1 MIVKLIE
8 WSLRNRLLVLLLS
21 IVIAIGGAISASH
34 VTLDAIPDL
43 SDVQVIV
50 KTPYMGQPPQQ
61 VEDQVTYPLTT
72 ALLSVPGTQAV
83 RGFSMFGESF
93 VYIIF
98 RDGTDPYWARSRVLE
113 SISQA
118 MPQLPP
124 GVTPTLGPDASSV
137 GWIFQY
143 ALVDR
148 SEKLDNFQLRA
159 LQDFF
164 LKYELQSVPGV
175 AEVATVGGA
184 ARQFQVELNPNK
196 LAAYNLSFERVADAI
211 HAANQSGGGSVVEM
225 ARAEYMV
232 RSKGYLKS
240 IADLREVAV
249 GQDKQGYPL
258 KLGQVANIQTG
269 PEARR
274 GTTDLDGEGEAVSG
288 IVVMRHGRNALDTVA
303 AVKERLDTL
312 RAGLPAGVELV
323 VTYDRSNLILR
334 ATKNL
339 RDKLVLESI
348 VVALVC
354 LAFLFHLR
362 SALVAVVSLP
372 LGILAALWVMQLQGV
387 NANIM
392 SLGGIAIAIGA
403 MVDAAVVMIENM
415 HKHLERAGSNI
426 ENPIEP
432 NPLQLPLNR
441 GRANLAP
448 PLSRGGWEGFKS
460 VDQSGS
466 NTDYWEIARAASI
479 EVAPALF
486 FSLLVITVSF
496 LPVFALSGQEGKLF
510 APLAYTKTYA
520 MAAAA
525 ALAVTLTPIL
535 MGYFIRGRIR
545 SETDNPLNR
554 WLLASY
560 KPLLLRALAN
570 RRNTLLIALLCLL
583 SLAWPLSRLGS
594 EFMPPLNEGDLLY
607 MPTTVPGISID
618 EAANLL
624 QITDRLIR
632 SVPEVE
638 RVFGKA
644 GRADSATDPAPLSM
658 LETTIQLKPRAQW
671 AFGVTV
677 EDIIRKLDSAV
688 QLPGL
693 TNAWGYPI
701 RTRIDMLST
710 GIRTVLGVKVTGAD
724 LPGISEAAQNIEA
737 ALKNVP
743 GTRAVFAERAASG
756 RYIDI
761 EVNRFQAARY
771 GISTAEVKRM
781 VEGAIGGATV
791 TTVIDGRE
799 RYSVNLRYPRAF
811 RDSLKSIAAARIT
824 AANGVQVPL
833 SLLAK
838 VSIADGPTEIKSE
851 NGRLIAYVFVDLA
864 TRDIGGYVEQA
875 NSALAKQVKLP
886 PGYAMSWSGQFAELA
901 RAKQKLLWVIPATL
915 ALVLLLLYTYFRQLS
930 KPLLIFSVLPF
941 ALVGGFWMVYIL
953 GYQLSVAVAVGF
965 IALAGLAVEFG
976 VVMLLYIDQALAVQN
991 APLTINS
998 IREAIITGALNR
1010 IRPKM
1015 MTVAVIIA
1023 GLLPI
1028 MFSQGDG
1035 ADTMKRIAAPLV
1047 GGMLSAPLISLFLLP
1062 VLYMIWLERSSRQ
1075 LD

>member
-1 MIVKLIE
+1 MQHNATIRKNEEAHASFVFQRKGNRRMIVRLIE

-21 IVIAIGGAISASH
+21 IAIAIGGIVSASN

-72 ALLSVPGTQAV
+72 ALLSVPGTRAV

-93 VYIIF
+93 IYIIF

-118 MPQLPP
+118 MSHLPP
-124 GVTPTLGPDASSV
+124 GATPTLGPDASSV

-148 SEKLDNFQLRA
+148 SGKIDNYELRA

-175 AEVATVGGA
+175 AEVAAVGGSA
-184 ARQFQVELNPNK
+184 KQFQVELNPNK
-196 LAAYNLSFERVADAI
+196 MAAYDLNFDDVAEAI
-211 HAANQSGGGSVVEM
+211 SAANQSGGGAVIEM

-232 RSKGYLKS
+232 RSKGYVKS

-249 GQDKQGYPL
+249 GQDAQGYPL
-258 KLGQVANIQTG
+258 RLTQVANIQIG

-274 GTTDLDGEGEAVSG
+274 GITDLDGEGEAVGG
-288 IVVMRHGRNALDTVA
+288 IVVMRHGHNALDTVA

-312 RAGLPAGVELV
+312 RAGLPAGVELI

-334 ATKNL
+334 ATQNL

-372 LGILAALWVMQLQGV
+372 IGILAAIWVMQIQGV

-392 SLGGIAIAIGA
+392 SLGGIAIAVGA

-415 HKHLERAGSNI
+415 HKHLERTG
-426 ENPIEP
+426 P
-432 NPLQLPLNR
+432 NP
-441 GRANLAP
+441 
-448 PLSRGGWEGFKS
+448 
-460 VDQSGS
+460 
-466 NTDYWEIARAASI
+466 DYWEVARAASV

-510 APLAYTKTYA
+510 APLAFTKTYA

-525 ALAVTLTPIL
+525 SLAVTLTPIL

-554 WLLASY
+554 WLLAGY
-560 KPLLLRALAN
+560 KPLLLRALAH
-570 RRNTLLIALLCLL
+570 RRNTFLLALLCLL
-583 SLAWPLSRLGS
+583 SSAWPLSRLGS

-632 SVPEVE
+632 TVPEVE

-644 GRADSATDPAPLSM
+644 GRADSATDPAPLAM
-658 LETTIQLKPRAQW
+658 LETTILLKPRAQW
-671 AFGVTV
+671 AAGVTID
-677 EDIIRKLDSAV
+677 DIIRRLDSSV

-710 GIRTVLGVKVTGAD
+710 GIRSVLGIKVTGAD
-724 LPGISEAAQNIEA
+724 LAGISDAAQSVEA
-737 ALKNVP
+737 ALKNVS

-761 EVNRFQAARY
+761 EVDRFQAARY
-771 GISTAEVKRM
+771 GISTADVKRM

-791 TTVIDGRE
+791 TTLIAGRE

-811 RDSLKSIAAARIT
+811 RDSLKSIAATRIT
-824 AANGVQVPL
+824 AANGAQVPL

-838 VSIADGPTEIKSE
+838 LSIADGPTEIKSE

-864 TRDIGGYVEQA
+864 TRDIGGYVERA
-875 NSALAKQVKLP
+875 NSVLAQQVKLA

-901 RAKQKLLWVIPATL
+901 RAKQKLMWVIPATL
-915 ALVLLLLYTYFRQLS
+915 AVVLLLLYSYFRQLG
-930 KPLLIFSVLPF
+930 KPLLILSVLPF
-941 ALVGGFWMVYIL
+941 ALVGGFWMVYAL

-976 VVMLLYIDQALAVQN
+976 VVMLLYIDQALA
-991 APLTINS
+991 ARTGPLTTDS
-998 IREAIITGALNR
+998 IREAIIAGALNR

-1062 VLYMIWLERSSRQ
+1062 VLYLAWLERSRR
-1075 LD
+1075 

>member
-1 MIVKLIE
+1 MIISLIE

-21 IVIAIGGAISASH
+21 AGIAIGGIVSASN

-50 KTPYMGQPPQQ
+50 KTPYMGQPPQE
-61 VEDQVTYPLTT
+61 VENQVTYPLTT

-93 VYIIF
+93 IYIIF

-118 MPQLPP
+118 SSQLPP

-148 SEKLDNFQLRA
+148 SGKIDNYELRA

-175 AEVATVGGA
+175 AEVASVGGA
-184 ARQFQVELNPNK
+184 AKQFQIEINPNK
-196 LAAYNLSFERVADAI
+196 MAAYGLNFDAVGEAI
-211 HAANQSGGGSVVEM
+211 SEANQSGGGAVVEM

-240 IADLREVAV
+240 LADLHQVVVA
-249 GQDKQGYPL
+249 QDAQGYPL
-258 KLGQVANIQTG
+258 KLGQVANIQIG

-274 GTTDLDGEGEAVSG
+274 GVTDLDGEGEAVGG
-288 IVVMRHGRNALDTVA
+288 IVVMRHGLNPLDTVA
-303 AVKERLDTL
+303 AVKQRLDSL
-312 RAGLPAGVELV
+312 RAGLPAGVELL
-323 VTYDRSNLILR
+323 VTYDRSKLIMR
-334 ATKNL
+334 ATNNL
-339 RDKLVLESI
+339 RDKLVLESL

-362 SALVAVVSLP
+362 SALVAVISLP
-372 LGILAALWVMQLQGV
+372 LGILAALWVMQIQGI

-392 SLGGIAIAIGA
+392 SLGGIAIAVGA
-403 MVDAAVVMIENM
+403 MVDGAVVMIENM
-415 HKHLERAGSNI
+415 HKHLERAG
-426 ENPIEP
+426 PKP
-432 NPLQLPLNR
+432 
-441 GRANLAP
+441 
-448 PLSRGGWEGFKS
+448 
-460 VDQSGS
+460 
-466 NTDYWEIARAASI
+466 DYWEVARAASV

-496 LPVFALSGQEGKLF
+496 LPVFALTGQEGKLF

-535 MGYFIRGRIR
+535 MGYFIRGHIR
-545 SETDNPLNR
+545 RETDNPLNR
-554 WLLASY
+554 WLLAVY

-570 RRNTLLIALLCLL
+570 RRNTILIALLCLL
-583 SLAWPLSRLGS
+583 SIAWPLSRLGS

-607 MPTTVPGISID
+607 MPTTVPGISVD

-658 LETTIQLKPRAQW
+658 LETTILLKPRAEW
-671 AFGVTV
+671 AAGVTID
-677 EDIIRKLDSAV
+677 DIIRKLDSTV

-693 TNAWGYPI
+693 TNAWGFPI

-710 GIRTVLGVKVTGAD
+710 GIRSVLGIKVTGAD
-724 LPGISEAAQNIEA
+724 LEGISAAAQNIEA
-737 ALKNVP
+737 VLTKVP
-743 GTRAVFAERAASG
+743 GTRAVFAERTASG

-771 GISTAEVKRM
+771 GISSADVKRM

-811 RDSLKSIAAARIT
+811 RDSLKAISAARIT
-824 AANGVQVPL
+824 APNGEQVPL
-833 SLLAK
+833 QLLANL
-838 VSIADGPTEIKSE
+838 SFAEGPTEIKSE
-851 NGRLIAYVFVDLA
+851 NGRLIGYVFVDLA
-864 TRDIGGYVEQA
+864 TRDIGGYVA
-875 NSALAKQVKLP
+875 RADSALKQQVKLA
-886 PGYAMSWSGQFAELA
+886 PGYAMSWSGQFAELK
-901 RAKQKLLWVIPATL
+901 RAKQKLMWVIPATL
-915 ALVLLLLYTYFRQLS
+915 ALVLLLLYSYFRQFS

-941 ALVGGFWMVYIL
+941 ALAGGFWMVYAL

-976 VVMLLYIDQALAVQN
+976 VVMLLYIDQELATRSR
-991 APLTINS
+991 PLTTSS
-998 IREAIITGALNR
+998 IREAIIAGALNR

-1062 VLYMIWLERSSRQ
+1062 ALYMWWLERTLIKTGLQ
-1075 LD
+1075 TETIVK